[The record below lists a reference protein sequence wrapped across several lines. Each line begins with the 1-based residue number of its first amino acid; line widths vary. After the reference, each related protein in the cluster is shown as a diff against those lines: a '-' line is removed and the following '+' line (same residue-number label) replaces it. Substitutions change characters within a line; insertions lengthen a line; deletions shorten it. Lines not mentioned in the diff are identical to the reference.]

1 MARKTRRS
9 TKRGG
14 EVAPRPTSL
23 RTGSVAASM
32 ASAPRPAA
40 SVAPAVERTLFNKLA
55 EVNPGMEDRADRFK
69 SYESRLGSV
78 KEALNPAPTEAEMGQ
93 FGSKRRRSR
102 RKSKKIT
109 RRRK

>member
-9 TKRGG
+9 TRKGG
-14 EVAPRPTSL
+14 AVAPRSL
-23 RTGSVAASM
+23 MRRMGSVASTL
-32 ASAPRPAA
+32 SSPAA
-40 SVAPAVERTLFNKLA
+40 AVSAAPAVERSLFNKMA
-55 EVNPGMEDRADRFK
+55 EVRPGMEDVADRFK
-69 SYESRLGSV
+69 SYERRLGSV
-78 KEALNPAPTEAEMGQ
+78 KEALNPVATMEEEQQ